1 VTKDEIRALFIDF
14 FVQRGHALLP
24 NTSLIPD
31 DDTVLFTI
39 AGVQQVQPFFMGLAE
54 PPSRRLVSVQRCLR
68 TPDIESVGDDS
79 HLTFF
84 EMLGNWS
91 IGDYFKRQAVEWSW
105 ELCRQA
111 GFPAGRIWVTV
122 YRSDDGTE
130 QDQETYDLWRAVGVP
145 AERLVY
151 LGEADNWWA
160 PGPVGPCGPDSEIF
174 YDRGEEYGCGRA
186 DCRPGCDCDRFLEFW
201 NNVFTQYYRAPDG
214 SLSLLENK
222 NVDTGAGLER
232 WAMLLQGKTSVFETD
247 CFWPL
252 IQSVEV
258 ATGARFDDDAGAGR
272 SLRIIADHG
281 RALTFTIADG
291 VYPGAKGRGYV
302 LRRLLRRAVL
312 HGWLLG
318 LRRPFLAEVVV
329 PAVVDMMGAAYP
341 DLATRRSYIAEIADT
356 EERQF
361 LKTID
366 AGLPAAEELLDRT
379 AGATGAS
386 GASGAAVL
394 GGATVD
400 GGAVFRLFQT
410 RGFPYEVMEE
420 LAAGRGLAID
430 RASYDGAYEEHRR
443 RPQGGIEDDKERATR
458 KNKAYGEIAEA
469 FGRTPEFLGY
479 DTLVAEGRV
488 VGIVD
493 DASALSVVEAQPGD
507 VVDVVLDR
515 TPLYAA
521 SGGQVGDHGTLSV
534 GDTTVRV
541 TATERPKGSAIVV
554 HRGTVEGGP
563 LRLGDE
569 VEARVDPVAR
579 MDAAR
584 HHSATHLA
592 HRALKDAL
600 GEGVHQEGSVVE
612 PGRFTFDFNLARP
625 MTTEELA
632 RVEEHVNRL
641 IRADLPVETVV
652 LPYAEAVKTGAMA
665 LFSEK
670 YGDRVRVVTMGPSR
684 ELCGGTHVRRT
695 GELGLFLI
703 LSESSVSA
711 GIRRIECVAGDA
723 AYRYTRAQLDETRA
737 LARDLEAQPGQ
748 VMARAAQLRE
758 SARALER
765 QLAQTQQELANLR
778 TQLALGSA
786 QADGSSGGGAVQQAD
801 GFRYV
806 VLKVQAGSLD
816 DLESQSDA
824 FKGRLAPSC
833 VVVLGAEV
841 DGRAAFTAAVTR
853 DVADQGIVRA
863 GDLVKAATAAAG
875 GKGGGNPTWAKGSA
889 PDAGKVDAG
898 LAAARELLATR
909 R

>member
-14 FVQRGHALLP
+14 FVQRGHTLLP

-54 PPSRRLVSVQRCLR
+54 PPSKRLVSVQRCLR

-111 GFPAGRIWVTV
+111 GFPAERIWVTV
-122 YRSDDGTE
+122 YRSDDGQE
-130 QDQETYDLWRAVGVP
+130 QDQETYDLWREVGVP
-145 AERLVY
+145 AERIVY
-151 LGEADNWWA
+151 LGDEDNWWA

-186 DCRPGCDCDRFLEFW
+186 DCKPGCDCDRFLEFW

-214 SLSLLENK
+214 GLSLLEHK

-232 WAMLLQGKTSVFETD
+232 WAMLLQGKRSVFETD

-252 IQSVEV
+252 IQAVEA
-258 ATGARFDDDAGAGR
+258 ATGARFGGDAAADR

-281 RALTFTIADG
+281 RALTFIIADG

-329 PAVVDMMGAAYP
+329 PAVVEMMGAAYP
-341 DLATRRSYIAEIADT
+341 DLVARRSYIAEIADT

-366 AGLPAAEELLDRT
+366 AGLPPAEELLDRP
-379 AGATGAS
+379 AGAARS
-386 GASGAAVL
+386 GS
-394 GGATVD
+394 ATVD
-400 GGAVFRLFQT
+400 GAEVFRLFQT

-420 LAAGRGLAID
+420 LAAGRGLTID
-430 RASYDGAYEEHRR
+430 RASYDRAYEEHRR

-458 KNKAYGEIAEA
+458 KNRAYGEIAEA
-469 FGRTPEFLGY
+469 FGRAPEFLGY

-493 DASALSVVEAQPGD
+493 DASAAAVVEAQSGD
-507 VVDVVLDR
+507 AVDVVLDR
-515 TPLYAA
+515 TPFYAA
-521 SGGQVGDHGTLSV
+521 SGGQVGDHGTLSI
-534 GDTTVRV
+534 GDTVVRV
-541 TATERPKGSAIVV
+541 TLTERPKGSTIVV
-554 HRGTVEGGP
+554 HRGLVEGGP
-563 LRLGDE
+563 LRVGAE
-569 VEARVDPVAR
+569 VEARVDPTAR
-579 MDAAR
+579 IDAAR

-612 PGRFTFDFNLARP
+612 PGRFTFDFNLARS
-625 MTTEELA
+625 MTAEELA
-632 RVEEHVNRL
+632 RVEEQVNSL

-711 GIRRIECVAGDA
+711 GIRRIECVAGEP
-723 AYRYTRAQLDETRA
+723 AYRYTRGQLDEARA

-748 VMARAAQLRE
+748 VIARVAHLRE
-758 SARALER
+758 STRALER
-765 QLAQTQQELANLR
+765 QLNGTQQELANLR

-786 QADGSSGGGAVQQAD
+786 HGDGSSGGGAVEHAD

-806 VLKVQAGSLD
+806 VLKAQAGSLD

-824 FKGRLAPSC
+824 FKSRLAPSC
-833 VVVLGAEV
+833 VIVLGAAI
-841 DGRAAFTAAVTR
+841 DGRAAV
-853 DVADQGIVRA
+853 
-863 GDLVKAATAAAG
+863 
-875 GKGGGNPTWAKGSA
+875 
-889 PDAGKVDAG
+889 
-898 LAAARELLATR
+898 
-909 R
+909 

>member
-1 VTKDEIRALFIDF
+1 VTKDDIRALFIDF

-54 PPSRRLVSVQRCLR
+54 PPSKRLVSVQRCLR

-105 ELCRQA
+105 ELCRRA
-111 GFPAGRIWVTV
+111 GFPAARIWVTV

-130 QDQETYDLWRAVGVP
+130 QDQETYDLWREVGVP
-145 AERLVY
+145 AERIVY

-174 YDRGEEYGCGRA
+174 YDRGVEYGCGRA

-214 SLSLLENK
+214 SLSLLEHK

-232 WAMLLQGKTSVFETD
+232 WTMLLQGKSSVFETD

-252 IQSVEV
+252 IQAVEA
-258 ATGARFDDDAGAGR
+258 ATGARFGGDAAADR

-341 DLATRRSYIAEIADT
+341 DLVARRSYIAEIAAT

-361 LKTID
+361 LKTIEV
-366 AGLPAAEELLDRT
+366 GLLPAEELLDRT
-379 AGATGAS
+379 AGAARDGSGVVNGAE
-386 GASGAAVL
+386 
-394 GGATVD
+394 
-400 GGAVFRLFQT
+400 VFQLFQT
-410 RGFPYEVMEE
+410 RGFPYEVMRE
-420 LAAGRGLAID
+420 LAAGRGLTID
-430 RASYDGAYEEHRR
+430 RASYDQAYEEHRR
-443 RPQGGIEDDKERATR
+443 RPQGGMEGDKERATR

-493 DASALSVVEAQPGD
+493 DASAAAVVEAQPGD
-507 VVDVVLDR
+507 AVDVVLDR
-515 TPLYAA
+515 TPFYAA
-521 SGGQVGDHGTLSV
+521 SGGQMGDHGALSI
-534 GDTTVRV
+534 GDTVVRV
-541 TATERPKGSAIVV
+541 TMTERPKGSAIVV
-554 HRGTVEGGP
+554 QRGTVEGGP
-563 LRLGDE
+563 LRVGDE
-569 VEARVDPVAR
+569 VEARVDPAAR

-592 HRALKDAL
+592 HRALKDTL

-612 PGRFTFDFNLARP
+612 PGHLTFDFNLARP
-625 MTTEELA
+625 MTAEEIA

-652 LPYAEAVKTGAMA
+652 MPYAEAVKTGAMA

-695 GELGLFLI
+695 GEIGLFLI

-711 GIRRIECVAGDA
+711 GIRRIECVAGDP
-723 AYRYTRAQLDETRA
+723 AYRYTRGRLDELRG
-737 LARDLEAQPGQ
+737 LARELEAQPGQ
-748 VMARAAQLRE
+748 VMARVAQLRE
-758 SARALER
+758 STRALER
-765 QLAQTQQELANLR
+765 QLNGTQQELANLR
-778 TQLALGSA
+778 TQVALGSVS
-786 QADGSSGGGAVQQAD
+786 ADGASGGGAVEHAD

-806 VLKVQAGSLD
+806 VLKVQAASLD
-816 DLESQSDA
+816 DLEGQSDA

-833 VVVLGAEV
+833 VVVLGAAI
-841 DGRAAFTAAVTR
+841 DGRAVFTAAVTR
-853 DVADQGIVRA
+853 DVADRGIARA

-898 LAAARELLATR
+898 LTAARELLTTVG
-909 R
+909 

>member
-1 VTKDEIRALFIDF
+1 MTKDEIRALFIDF
-14 FVQRGHALLP
+14 FVQRGHTLLP

-54 PPSRRLVSVQRCLR
+54 PPSKRLVSVQRCLR

-111 GFPAGRIWVTV
+111 GFPTERIWVTV

-145 AERLVY
+145 AERIVY
-151 LGEADNWWA
+151 LDEADNWWA

-186 DCRPGCDCDRFLEFW
+186 DCRPGCACDRFLEFW

-214 SLSLLENK
+214 SLSLLEHK

-232 WAMLLQGKTSVFETD
+232 WAMLLQGKSSVFETD

-252 IQSVEV
+252 IGAVEA
-258 ATGARFDDDAGAGR
+258 ATGARFGGDAAADR

-341 DLATRRSYIAEIADT
+341 DLVARRSYIAEIADT

-361 LKTID
+361 LKTIE
-366 AGLPAAEELLDRT
+366 AGLLPAEELLDRT
-379 AGATGAS
+379 AGVAGS
-386 GASGAAVL
+386 GSS
-394 GGATVD
+394 TVD
-400 GGAVFRLFQT
+400 GAEVFRLFQT

-420 LAAGRGLAID
+420 LAAGRGLTVD
-430 RASYDGAYEEHRR
+430 RASYDVAYEEHRR

-458 KNKAYGEIAEA
+458 KNRAYGEIAEA

-479 DTLVAEGRV
+479 DMLVAEGRV
-488 VGIVD
+488 VGLVD
-493 DASALSVVEAQPGD
+493 DASAASVVEAQPGD
-507 VVDVVLDR
+507 AVDVVLDR
-515 TPLYAA
+515 TPFYAA
-521 SGGQVGDHGTLSV
+521 SGGQVGDHGTLSIGETV
-534 GDTTVRV
+534 VRV
-541 TATERPKGSAIVV
+541 TGTERPKGSTIVV

-563 LRLGDE
+563 LRVGDE
-569 VEARVDPVAR
+569 VEARVDPTAR
-579 MDAAR
+579 IDAAR

-600 GEGVHQEGSVVE
+600 GESVHQEGSVVE

-625 MTTEELA
+625 MTAEEIV
-632 RVEEHVNRL
+632 RVEEQVNGL
-641 IRADLPVETVV
+641 IRADAPVETVV
-652 LPYAEAVKTGAMA
+652 LPYAEAVRTGAMA

-695 GELGLFLI
+695 GEIGLFLI

-711 GIRRIECVAGDA
+711 GIRRIECVAGEP
-723 AYRYTRAQLDETRA
+723 AYRYTRGQLDEARA

-748 VMARAAQLRE
+748 VTARAAQLRE
-758 SARALER
+758 STRALER
-765 QLAQTQQELANLR
+765 QLHGTQQELANLR

-786 QADGSSGGGAVQQAD
+786 QADGSSGGGAVEHAD

-806 VLKVQAGSLD
+806 VLKAQAGSLD

-824 FKGRLAPSC
+824 FKSRLAPSC
-833 VVVLGAEV
+833 VVVLGAAI
-841 DGRAAFTAAVTR
+841 DSRAAFTAAVTR
-853 DVADQGIVRA
+853 DVADKGIVRA

-889 PDAGKVDAG
+889 PDAGRVDAG
-898 LAAARELLATR
+898 LAAARELLGAR
-909 R
+909 Q